1 MNYETDET
9 PSIQADH
16 SSLVCTLVKDPVDIL
31 DSLDYEK
38 INLIH
43 AILGVSGEAGEL
55 LDAIKKHCIY
65 NKPLDVENVIEE
77 LGDLEFYLEQLR
89 QILNISREDTL
100 TANVLKLRKRY
111 PSGYTDKHAQQRLDK
126 SEQEQNS

>member
-16 SSLVCTLVKDPVDIL
+16 SSLVYTLVKDPVDIL

-38 INLIH
+38 MNLIH

-100 TANVLKLRKRY
+100 TANILKLRKRY

-126 SEQEQNS
+126 IEQK

>member
-16 SSLVCTLVKDPVDIL
+16 SSLVYTLVKDPVDIL

-38 INLIH
+38 MNLIH

>member
-16 SSLVCTLVKDPVDIL
+16 SSLVYTLVKDPVDIL
-31 DSLDYEK
+31 DSMDYEK
-38 INLIH
+38 MNLIH

-55 LDAIKKHCIY
+55 LDSIKKHCIY

-100 TANVLKLRKRY
+100 TANILKLRKRY

-126 SEQEQNS
+126 IEQK

>member
-16 SSLVCTLVKDPVDIL
+16 SSLVYTLVKDPVDIL

-38 INLIH
+38 MNLIH

-126 SEQEQNS
+126 IEQK